1 MLWRGLSWLL
11 HPIWLP
17 MVSAALLFRFQPFLH
32 AHFPA
37 QMAWRIAGSIGLF
50 TAVVP
55 GILLLMMRSLGWV
68 ESLNVERRSDRKF
81 LLFVSVVAHYFSF
94 QLLKNSVPVSAIHVL
109 LLGSLVATAL
119 TFLVNLIYKI
129 SLHAVGWGGMA
140 GMVIGLWPTGILYFF
155 LVFCSALLSGGLA
168 LTARRALGA
177 HSWGEIGLGYLLGF
191 SVFAFCFQWFG

>member
-1 MLWRGLSWLL
+1 
-11 HPIWLP
+11 

-155 LVFCSALLSGGLA
+155 MIS
-168 LTARRALGA
+168 
-177 HSWGEIGLGYLLGF
+177 
-191 SVFAFCFQWFG
+191 